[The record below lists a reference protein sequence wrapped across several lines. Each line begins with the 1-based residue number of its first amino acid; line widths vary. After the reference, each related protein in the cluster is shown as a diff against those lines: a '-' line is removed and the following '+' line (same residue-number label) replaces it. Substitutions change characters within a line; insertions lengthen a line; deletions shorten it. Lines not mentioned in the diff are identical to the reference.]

1 MGTILCSQQQ
11 CMRVSVSL
19 YPCQHLVWSM
29 FLILAILIC
38 IFLMTSDA
46 EHLLMCISALCISS
60 SWCICSDLLH
70 ILKKLGYLVSRYW
83 ILRVLYILDTSS
95 LTDICF
101 TLFTPSLWLYSLNSV
116 LWRADIL
123 NFDAVWFTNMFFCGS
138 CF

>member
-1 MGTILCSQQQ
+1 MRTILCSQQQ

-70 ILKKLGYLVSRYW
+70 VLKKLGCLVSRYW

-123 NFDAVWFTNMFFCGS
+123 NFDAVWFTNMFFCRS

>member
-70 ILKKLGYLVSRYW
+70 VLKKLGCLVSRYW